1 EFIINSFT
9 GYFVRNYVPASFLN
23 YFSSNTLV
31 VNHLLLIG
39 GIIILCYSNFVN
51 IQKGAINY
59 ENYE

>member
-1 EFIINSFT
+1 MILNDI
-9 GYFVRNYVPASFLN
+9 VDFLN